1 MPEFQIH
8 KLDFGNEIQYFIPY
22 GPGTSGNAR
31 RGLVFAKV
39 GFDNKQPFIAFG
51 AEYCPKFIDGAPVV
65 ATVSTGELVDFLI
78 SKATAQEAQNAA
90 RQ

>member
-22 GPGTSGNAR
+22 GAGTSGVTR

-39 GFDNKQPFIAFG
+39 GFDNKQPFISFDV
-51 AEYCPKFIDGAPVV
+51 EYRQKFIGGVPVV

-78 SKATAQEAQNAA
+78 SKATAKEAQNAV

>member
-8 KLDFGNEIQYFIPY
+8 KLDFGNEVQYFIPY
-22 GPGTSGNAR
+22 GSCDIKC
-31 RGLVFAKV
+31 RGIIFAKA
-39 GFDNKQPFIAFG
+39 GFDNKQPFISFD

-65 ATVSTGELVDFLI
+65 ATVSTNELVDFLI
-78 SKATAQEAQNAA
+78 SKATAKEAQNAV